1 MARQF
6 HECRT
11 LLQNTSLTVE
21 CPVPPRGGA
30 TLCCLGQCCFVNRS
44 RREVWENWFFWFAL
58 FILLVLILSSILSI
72 ISNIC
77 KKRHQNLIRIGH
89 ATFPQSSPVGSMS
102 GPGGIIQ
109 PHVLYNDPKTRG
121 IPHGRGQ
128 FTPNEC
134 LKVEDLAGPLAPPY
148 PPIEPISVVRGTAP
162 PLGYRQTQ
170 NYTELVLP
178 PGFTDGKR

>member
-1 MARQF
+1 MARHF
-6 HECRT
+6 HECKT
-11 LLQNTSLTVE
+11 LLQNISLTIE

-58 FILLVLILSSILSI
+58 FILVLLILSSLLSI
-72 ISNIC
+72 ITSTC

-89 ATFPQSSPVGSMS
+89 ATFPQSSPVGSMA

-109 PHVLYNDPKTRG
+109 PHVTYNKTREQQLA
-121 IPHGRGQ
+121 HGQ
-128 FTPNEC
+128 FIPNEF

-162 PLGYRQTQ
+162 PMGYRQTP